1 MYRAPAAALARSTL
15 AQKGHVV
22 TEEQPTVEYRDIP
35 GFPGYRVGD
44 DGSVWSCQFGRHHN
58 ARWRKLK
65 PFIHQKRTA
74 SRTYLCL
81 HLFRN
86 GKRHTRLLHRLVLE
100 AFVGPRPDGDESRHL
115 DGNPLNNTL
124 ANLRW
129 GTHAENTAD
138 SRRLGRFATKLS
150 EDEVR
155 EIRRRVTAG
164 ESRKVLAVEF
174 GTSVTNINSIMN
186 GYSWKHLD

>member
-1 MYRAPAAALARSTL
+1 M
-15 AQKGHVV
+15 
-22 TEEQPTVEYRDIP
+22 
-35 GFPGYRVGD
+35 
-44 DGSVWSCQFGRHHN
+44 
-58 ARWRKLK
+58 
-65 PFIHQKRTA
+65 
-74 SRTYLCL
+74 
-81 HLFRN
+81 
-86 GKRHTRLLHRLVLE
+86 
-100 AFVGPRPDGDESRHL
+100 GPRPDGDESRHL
-115 DGNPLNNTL
+115 DGNPLNHTL
-124 ANLRW
+124 ATLRW